1 MEDNIQLTYPLVL
14 VDPDLEHDPD
24 ARKNDIGIITSAVD
38 VSKEYFNVSFQDN
51 TYSVLA
57 SENLFVLKHMEE
69 MQRTL
74 LDYGAVMAF
83 PDLKALTQLVLT
95 LQHGIGDRIWDAL
108 KIAANNPA
116 IHPLCLETLQNT
128 LYIPLAHN
136 HKR

>member
-83 PDLKALTQLVLT
+83 PDLKALTHLVLT

>member
-116 IHPLCLETLQNT
+116 MHPLCLETLQNT

>member
-38 VSKEYFNVSFQDN
+38 VSKEYFNVSLQDN